1 MRGKM
6 TNKERAKIF
15 MPFDALKGFREILQN
30 QEIIKIEKKELSEDK
45 IKEIDLILSKLK
57 KGMLVK
63 ITYYNNNLSSY
74 QTIEGVLTNI
84 DIIYKTIT
92 IVKNKINIVELYDI
106 EIIEEEAI

>member
-15 MPFDALKGFREILQN
+15 MPFDALKGFREMLQN
-30 QEIIKIEKKELSEDK
+30 QEIIKVEKKELSEDK

-63 ITYYNNNLSSY
+63 ITYNNNLSSY

-92 IVKNKINIVELYDI
+92 IVKNKINIVDLYNI
-106 EIIEEEAI
+106 EIVEEEAI

>member
-1 MRGKM
+1 
-6 TNKERAKIF
+6 
-15 MPFDALKGFREILQN
+15 
-30 QEIIKIEKKELSEDK
+30 
-45 IKEIDLILSKLK
+45 
-57 KGMLVK
+57 MLVK